1 MLDPWMERLNNSIS
15 NLALTSL
22 TSSTSSVPAAV
33 AVATPFNSI
42 RKKSNNSSSS
52 SNNNNNNNNNKTN
65 MYERTLMTPLG
76 SRAGARPTFLVD
88 RATLSLS
95 FSVSFPL
102 FDSPSEWQRDAR

>member
-52 SNNNNNNNNNKTN
+52 SSNNNNNNKTN

-95 FSVSFPL
+95 FSVSFSL

>member
-52 SNNNNNNNNNKTN
+52 SNNNSTN
-65 MYERTLMTPLG
+65 SPCT
-76 SRAGARPTFLVD
+76 RAKCRVKHPGIKNIIVRIAGKK
-88 RATLSLS
+88 
-95 FSVSFPL
+95 
-102 FDSPSEWQRDAR
+102 